1 MILLFIPLL
10 WTFVDD
16 TRPQRSFIRE
26 MFVMLSV
33 SQIKLYF
40 GHQKIECTLIRP
52 DKCKEL
58 RISFARNLEEC
69 QVGFVQGKEQEVV
82 SSTKPLGLT
91 ISDLIKKKA
100 SKRNIL
106 FTSTKTGTIAASG
119 FSSIFIQ
126 RVYGLQLTSAVPVFC
141 NTLPQYLINELVHI
155 EKRGAVDNY
164 ARLEL
169 RRYFANLILDITPV
183 VYQNRQVCST
193 FFNTI
198 TSDKIIISLQ
208 LFAASQQS

>member
-69 QVGFVQGKEQEVV
+69 QVGFVQGKEPEVV

-91 ISDLIKKKA
+91 ISDLIKA

-106 FTSTKTGTIAASG
+106 FTSTKTGTIAVSG

-126 RVYGLQLTSAVPVFC
+126 HVYDLQLTSAVLVFC
-141 NTLPQYLINELVHI
+141 TTLPQYLINELVHI

-183 VYQNRQVCST
+183 VDQNRQVCRT

-198 TSDKIIISLQ
+198 TFDKIIISLQ
-208 LFAASQQS
+208 LFATSQQS

>member
-1 MILLFIPLL
+1 
-10 WTFVDD
+10 
-16 TRPQRSFIRE
+16 
-26 MFVMLSV
+26 MLSV

-126 RVYGLQLTSAVPVFC
+126 RVYDLQLTSAVLVFC

-155 EKRGAVDNY
+155 EKRGAIDNY

-169 RRYFANLILDITPV
+169 RRYLLIFGHNTCSRPESPSVPHIFQH
-183 VYQNRQVCST
+183 YNFRQNHNQSST
-193 FFNTI
+193 FCHLATI
-198 TSDKIIISLQ
+198 LVIV
-208 LFAASQQS
+208 